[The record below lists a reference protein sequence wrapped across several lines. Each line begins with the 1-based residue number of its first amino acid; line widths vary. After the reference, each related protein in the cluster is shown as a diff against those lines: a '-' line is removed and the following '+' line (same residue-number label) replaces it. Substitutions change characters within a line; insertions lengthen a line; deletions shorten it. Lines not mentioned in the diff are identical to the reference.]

1 MTAFTPIAA
10 THVHARPQRTNRA
23 RLDLCVVL
31 REFCVVVRARCTR
44 VDLRA
49 STRVHV
55 RSVNE
60 ALLRDCSVSVDAY
73 ANCLHRVDS

>member
-1 MTAFTPIAA
+1 MTALTLIAA
-10 THVHARPQRTNRA
+10 TDVHARPQRTNRA

-31 REFCVVVRARCTR
+31 RDVRGRTCTR

-60 ALLRDCSVSVDAY
+60 A
-73 ANCLHRVDS
+73 